1 MFFRKAVWQHGLPD
15 KATID
20 KSGANTAAIDALQ
33 EEAGHDIEISQ
44 IKYLNNLVEQ
54 DHFMLSGH
62 RDEAAATAFF
72 KQAINANGLP
82 EKVLMDK
89 SGANN
94 YAGWDDINLLLLPRF
109 RIQKKPDYK
118 TYNNYQCNKNR
129 IYGKC

>member
-1 MFFRKAVWQHGLPD
+1 VSADTWLTVRRQESRSVFFRKAVWQHGLPD
-15 KATID
+15 KVTVD

-109 RIQKKPDYK
+109 RI
-118 TYNNYQCNKNR
+118 
-129 IYGKC
+129 